1 MILMKLLIA
10 KNDVFA
16 RITETSNDD
25 YDNDVSD
32 DCDFGVKNDQKV
44 SHNKTVFLIRDVP

>member
-25 YDNDVSD
+25 YDNDVSTFD
-32 DCDFGVKNDQKV
+32 DLVLKITKKY
-44 SHNKTVFLIRDVP
+44 HIT